1 MATLTS
7 ADMVQLEKYASSG
20 DRYNYWKFLSNK
32 GDRYATLALSVVT
45 NESLLGQS
53 ANAHFA
59 AYYLNKTGKTQ
70 TSQEAWAT
78 GTKIMQAD
86 LAMRK
91 NYLQSPT
98 TKNPLDL
105 TIEDIRN
112 YHKAVFVDQMNL
124 DATAWTF
131 EDIYQDILR
140 DKGKVAAEAFWDD
153 VLDSSTI
160 TAAFITLLEYGEN
173 LDTPIGKEWAKT
185 QFLVFAKQTKV
196 ISNRSVDKLDYN
208 GKTYTYDYKNKKW
221 YYEVGGV
228 KTFIKEEAP
237 GSLQTILNNERNFR
251 IQKFGNNVINS
262 NTSNLFHFMPSEADW
277 NKFLAESVTA
287 LDNGN
292 GYQLVGTLNG
302 NNATITIYKDS
313 SSSQKYSDINGNEI
327 EVKLDAN
334 NNLTSVR
341 TLEKTT
347 NLTTEITR
355 TYKTIVTTN
364 ETIATDINRVRDANN
379 NIVWSN
385 SSIIISSD
393 KGVIELMP
401 HKNAVTGKYELVAAS
416 KTLEGESTL
425 LSQAELNNLLTKMGV
440 NPSLLNSSTG
450 DLTALYSAVN
460 SATNTT
466 QVIQA
471 AIDHQEAWELKADYI
486 FNGAQKIF
494 NDIFNVETLNG
505 AVQAWF
511 SENFNNL
518 VNGTKSE
525 SELLY
530 SFVKKYFETYAKDKI
545 SDSFQSFIA
554 NNTTKL
560 SQSEAVIALQK
571 ISDKVFGTNASH
583 LTQGVGQVLVSSLSK
598 FIATAVVDGKGYNSS
613 QYATLAASTL
623 VSSAA
628 TYTII
633 ANSVPG
639 LTMVNSAGSITL
651 SPAGQ
656 GAVAAIVTTAA
667 SLIDDHKL
675 NSSEYSMLGVQAAIA
690 AISTYIGAAASV
702 ILTPIGGAIVAAAV
716 NFVLSKVV
724 SSIYKGK
731 VYYENEYGTV
741 EEAWASRF
749 LITGEMTK
757 TSDGKDYYKKTM
769 HLVDHFVSGSNSG
782 GTAPS
787 NTLSYTERFNVDDIV
802 GTKSVDVAIGNIK
815 DNIIVTHEGDDFVMA
830 EGGDDQI
837 SLGDGVDFVYG
848 GAGNDTILGQLGNDL
863 IFGDSGNDTLVGGE
877 GNDIIDGGAG
887 DDVLLG
893 DRELN
898 SGETTVVGYGN
909 DILFGGKGN
918 DYIDGGEG
926 NDILIGGAGV
936 DQLFGGKGDD
946 ILLGDNVINEE
957 TDRDNILNGGSGND
971 YIVGGV
977 SNDNLNGEDGDDI
990 ISGSGGNDIISGGNG
1005 NDYLET
1011 SVWTPPLNLFGT
1023 VMEFPNGKGTS
1034 SFLEGGD
1041 GEDFLVSH
1049 NGDDILVG
1057 GAGNDI
1063 IRAGM
1068 GKDII
1073 DAGRGNDI
1081 VQIGKGANGTDV
1093 DLGLGDDTFIIEEI
1107 ENVTIRDSSG
1117 IDKILLSKNIF
1128 ENVELI
1134 VNGVDLIVRDKLTN
1148 KIIKVENQFVGD
1160 QFAIDFL
1167 EFGNGQFYDLKS
1179 MGSNGLNKPTL
1190 SSGANNVSST
1200 LNNIQN
1206 ILSGFE
1212 QKRKINHFKLSIT
1225 GNMDGN
1231 LGKRTV
1237 SPDDFLED
1245 GNVLVND
1252 ININIIKRKRSI
1264 FGGYYTVVQAQKIDK
1279 LYTSYENVAV
1289 LDENGNQQNITVA
1302 VNQIIGAE
1310 WDEEIYSTAQL
1321 GSSTIL
1327 VGNGGNDKFYLSSG
1341 TDFVYGG
1348 SGDDLITNNPFGSL
1362 IMISSNDYIRGG
1374 TGNDNITGGKIDPFL
1389 LDNNWDGVIDS
1400 KDVLLYNSGGSTST
1414 AADSLYGDEDNDII
1428 TGYVDAYMDGGDGN
1442 DNFYGGSSYQG
1453 LKYEYVNII
1462 KDRRVMKGGAG
1473 NDVYWLNE
1481 KKDKIDLYPTIFE
1494 ENNEGIDTIN
1504 LLEKIDYFDLNFYS
1518 NVENLNA
1525 SSTISL
1531 NNNYIGNEL
1540 NNQIWGSN
1548 QNDIIDGRNG
1558 IDTVLY
1564 SNAKSAVTV
1573 NLSNTAAQA
1582 TGGSGLDTLLNVEN
1596 LTGSA
1601 YNDTLIGNTANN
1613 TLNGGVGADRMEGG
1627 LGNDTYY
1634 VDNASDVVVEAASGG
1649 TDLVYATVSHTLAAE
1664 VENLSLQGTASINAT
1679 GNALNNIIYTNA
1691 GNNII
1696 DGGAGIDTVTYAN
1709 ATSAITVNLSNTA
1722 AQATGGSGSDTLL
1735 NVENLT
1741 GSKYNDIL
1749 TGNSGINVLD
1759 GGIGNDTLTGDKGND
1774 TYIFARGSNVDT
1786 IVENDATAGNKDA
1799 LSFGS
1804 NIAANQLWFTKTGN
1818 NLEVSVI
1825 GTTDKAVIKDW
1836 YLGNAY
1842 HVEEL
1847 KSGNGLTL
1855 LDSQV
1860 QNLVN
1865 AMASLTPPAVGQT
1878 SLSADYQT
1886 KLNPVITANWK

>member
-7 ADMVQLEKYASSG
+7 TEIAQLDKYAISG
-20 DRYNYWKFLSNK
+20 DRYNYWKFLAGK
-32 GDRYATLALSVVT
+32 GDKYANLALSVVT
-45 NESLLGQS
+45 NEGILGQA
-53 ANAHFA
+53 ANEHFA
-59 AYYLNKTGKTQ
+59 ISYKEKFGVAQ
-70 TSQEAWAT
+70 TSKQQWQT
-78 GTKIMQAD
+78 GVDIMQAD

-91 NYLQSPT
+91 RYITNGKDPLALEINNIRDYHAEVF
-98 TKNPLDL
+98 TKMGLGP
-105 TIEDIRN
+105 
-112 YHKAVFVDQMNL
+112 K
-124 DATAWTF
+124 AWTF
-131 EDIYQDILR
+131 ESIYQDILS
-140 DKGKVAAEAFWDD
+140 DHNNDLIYANKFWVD
-153 VLDSSTI
+153 VLNENSISASI
-160 TAAFITLLEYGEN
+160 TTLLQYGDEVF
-173 LDTPIGKEWAKT
+173 TTKEGFIWFINQAT
-185 QFLVFAKQTKV
+185 TKSTARL
-196 ISNRSVDKLDYN
+196 SNRNIDTISYNNKIYWYNSV
-208 GKTYTYDYKNKKW
+208 TKKW
-221 YYEVGGV
+221 SETKFLGSNHEYML
-228 KTFIKEEAP
+228 EAP
-237 GSLQTILNNERNFR
+237 TNIQTILNNERAFR
-251 IQKFGNNVINS
+251 IEKFGS
-262 NTSNLFHFMPSEADW
+262 NILKNGSGMNFHFLQSEEEW
-277 NKFLAESVTA
+277 QGFQMESV
-287 LDNGN
+287 
-292 GYQLVGTLNG
+292 LVLA
-302 NNATITIYKDS
+302 NNAGIQINGSLNSETAIVTY
-313 SSSQKYSDINGNEI
+313 YSDGRVEKKYNDGKGNKLEI
-327 EVKLDAN
+327 TLDSN
-334 NNLTSVR
+334 QNITRIKTV
-341 TLEKTT
+341 EETT

-355 TYKTIVTTN
+355 SYKTNLTTN
-364 ETIATDINRVRDANN
+364 ETVVADIYTARDINN
-379 NIVWSN
+379 NIVWGN
-385 SSIIISSD
+385 SSIIIRSD
-393 KGVIELMP
+393 KGVIELIP
-401 HKNAVTGKYELVAAS
+401 QKNAVTGKYELVAAS

-425 LSQAELNNLLTKMGV
+425 LSTAELNNLLTKMGV

-466 QVIQA
+466 KVIQS

-613 QYATLAASTL
+613 QYAALAASTL

-628 TYTII
+628 TYTIV

-877 GNDIIDGGAG
+877 GDDELDGGAG

-918 DYIDGGEG
+918 DYLDGGEG

-990 ISGSGGNDIISGGNG
+990 ISGRGGNDIISGGNG

-1011 SVWTPPLNLFGT
+1011 SVWTPPFNLFGT

-1041 GEDFLVSH
+1041 GDDFLVSH
-1049 NGDDILVG
+1049 NGDDVLVG

-1093 DLGLGDDTFIIEEI
+1093 DLGVGDDTFIIEEI

-1117 IDKILLSKNIF
+1117 IDKILLSKNVF
-1128 ENVELI
+1128 ENVELV
-1134 VNGVDLIVRDKLTN
+1134 VNGVDLIIRDKLTN
-1148 KIIKVENQFVGD
+1148 KIIKVENQFVGG

-1167 EFGNGQFYDLKS
+1167 EFENGQFYDLKS

-1190 SSGANNVSST
+1190 SSGVNNISST

-1206 ILSGFE
+1206 ILNGFE
-1212 QKRKINHFKLSIT
+1212 QKIKINHFKLSIT

-1237 SPDDFLED
+1237 SPDDFLDD

-1310 WDEEIYSTAQL
+1310 WDEEIYSSVQL
-1321 GSSTIL
+1321 GGSTIL
-1327 VGNGGNDKFYLSSG
+1327 VGNGGNDKFYLNSG

-1348 SGDDLITNNPFGSL
+1348 SGDDLITDLPFSNL
-1362 IMISSNDYIRGG
+1362 FMISSHDYIRGG
-1374 TGNDNITGGKIDPFL
+1374 SGNDNITGGKIDPFL
-1389 LDNNWDGVIDS
+1389 LDNNGDGIVDS
-1400 KDVLLYNSGGSTST
+1400 KDVLSYNLGGSAS

-1494 ENNEGIDTIN
+1494 ENNEGVDTIN

-1525 SSTISL
+1525 SSTTSL
-1531 NNNYIGNEL
+1531 NNNYVGNEL
-1540 NNQIWGSN
+1540 NNQIWSSN

-1558 IDTVLY
+1558 IDTVVY

-1582 TGGSGLDTLLNVEN
+1582 TGGSGSDTLKNIEN

-1634 VDNASDVVVEAASGG
+1634 VDNVSDIIVE
-1649 TDLVYATVSHTLAAE
+1649 
-1664 VENLSLQGTASINAT
+1664 TAS
-1679 GNALNNIIYTNA
+1679 
-1691 GNNII
+1691 
-1696 DGGAGIDTVTYAN
+1696 
-1709 ATSAITVNLSNTA
+1709 
-1722 AQATGGSGSDTLL
+1722 
-1735 NVENLT
+1735 
-1741 GSKYNDIL
+1741 
-1749 TGNSGINVLD
+1749 
-1759 GGIGNDTLTGDKGND
+1759 
-1774 TYIFARGSNVDT
+1774 
-1786 IVENDATAGNKDA
+1786 
-1799 LSFGS
+1799 
-1804 NIAANQLWFTKTGN
+1804 
-1818 NLEVSVI
+1818 
-1825 GTTDKAVIKDW
+1825 
-1836 YLGNAY
+1836 
-1842 HVEEL
+1842 
-1847 KSGNGLTL
+1847 
-1855 LDSQV
+1855 
-1860 QNLVN
+1860 
-1865 AMASLTPPAVGQT
+1865 
-1878 SLSADYQT
+1878 
-1886 KLNPVITANWK
+1886 